1 MSYVRY
7 GRNQQHA
14 KTKRQTRPK
23 KSAATKKEWVSTV
36 NDLSVHK
43 LTPAELNH
51 RHEIH
56 QSHNKA
62 AAQWE
67 LKERTL
73 KRHLRHGKSPAPLD
87 QTSLDII
94 REVLS
99 DEMLLQDVLARSDRA
114 MAVVK
119 DLFGE
124 SPRRQIGH
132 PSVTVA
138 PNCNPD
144 SGLPNRHRSDVQIK
158 TACRSES
165 MMDRQAP
172 NEVEVTD
179 EEPSDEETY
188 FDGVKKRTII
198 DSRKMKHRP
207 FNRQMSGREGNKVL
221 KTPHTVAR
229 NKMALNSTPAVKRVQ
244 SRVSESDDGRE
255 ESSVLVSRVLNSG
268 QSSCQSGYDSNCGNR
283 TNLHGANNPVLEV
296 TSDASLSGD
305 HSTLGLLQ
313 TMLGQV
319 EAALDSC
326 APSTEVASEPKPKP
340 HQSQSLTGFS
350 VALVSTLGRLVQ
362 HFNQI
367 KLQCEEKSHSE
378 AVARNQLEAELKE
391 QRGLIDA
398 LTAETMTLREEAA
411 SLQEELRQRT
421 AEVERK
427 LDTVVLAMG
436 DQLKAP
442 SRPNKYQQVEPE
454 VCQCP
459 PSAEQGRSIPA
470 SPSVMPS
477 KPQQV
482 NDWLQAG
489 DSPPVR
495 LNSYSHGHVK
505 AVGPVT
511 SPSLPSLPSSS
522 SPSSSSSAPLRSQI
536 TLDAIMEEI
545 TQLSQQNDLLKA
557 QLSRARGDKAKVEG
571 STDISGEWRH
581 LSDSSS
587 GRNTPPFVR
596 ESKTERIPN
605 VPPESAEQP
614 TDQGQAKH
622 FSVNFV
628 QQRLL
633 ELNRQSAI
641 ARGRL
646 LELIEQQRRSV
657 SEVSFSGSSTASCI
671 SSSKPRGTSKQVSI
685 RLCSFHSQQLSNV
698 LLRRRSPNSVSTRV
712 PVPKLTVDQQ
722 REPDGWFALSAHV
735 R

>member
-138 PNCNPD
+138 PNCNAD
-144 SGLPNRHRSDVQIK
+144 SGLPNRYRPDVQIK

-165 MMDRQAP
+165 VMDRQAP

-179 EEPSDEETY
+179 EAPSDEETY
-188 FDGVKKRTII
+188 FDGVKKRTMI

-207 FNRQMSGREGNKVL
+207 FNRQMSDRERNKVL
-221 KTPHTVAR
+221 KTPHVAR
-229 NKMALNSTPAVKRVQ
+229 KKMALNSTPAVKRVQ

-268 QSSCQSGYDSNCGNR
+268 QSSCQSGYQSSSGNR

-319 EAALDSC
+319 EAELDTC

-340 HQSQSLTGFS
+340 YQSQSLTGFS

-362 HFNQI
+362 HFNKI

-427 LDTVVLAMG
+427 LDTMVLAMG

-442 SRPNKYQQVEPE
+442 SCPKKYQQVEPE
-454 VCQCP
+454 VCHCP

-522 SPSSSSSAPLRSQI
+522 SPSSSSAPHRSQI

-557 QLSRARGDKAKVEG
+557 QLSRARADKAKVEG
-571 STDISGEWRH
+571 STDISGQRRH

-587 GRNTPPFVR
+587 ERNTPLFVR
-596 ESKTERIPN
+596 ESMTERIPN
-605 VPPESAEQP
+605 ALPESAEQP

-657 SEVSFSGSSTASCI
+657 SEVSFTGSSTPSCI
-671 SSSKPRGTSKQVSI
+671 STSKPRGEGAPTVFRQESQSQNSRPASETRASKTQ
-685 RLCSFHSQQLSNV
+685 
-698 LLRRRSPNSVSTRV
+698 
-712 PVPKLTVDQQ
+712 VDQQ

>member
-73 KRHLRHGKSPAPLD
+73 KRHLRHGKSPTPLD

-119 DLFGE
+119 DLFGD
-124 SPRRQIGH
+124 SPRRQIAGH

-138 PNCNPD
+138 PNCYSD
-144 SGLPNRHRSDVQIK
+144 SGLPN
-158 TACRSES
+158 
-165 MMDRQAP
+165 QAP

-179 EEPSDEETY
+179 EEPSDGETY
-188 FDGVKKRTII
+188 IDGAKKSNTN
-198 DSRKMKHRP
+198 DSRRMKQQP
-207 FNRQMSGREGNKVL
+207 FNKQMSDRERYKIL
-221 KTPHTVAR
+221 KTPHTVSR
-229 NKMALNSTPAVKRVQ
+229 NKMALNATPAVKRVQ
-244 SRVSESDDGRE
+244 SRVSQSDDDRE

-268 QSSCQSGYDSNCGNR
+268 QSSGQSSYPSSSATRANQ
-283 TNLHGANNPVLEV
+283 HGARNPELEV

-305 HSTLGLLQ
+305 QSTLGLLQ

-319 EAALDSC
+319 EAALDTC
-326 APSTEVASEPKPKP
+326 APSTDVASEPKPKP

-350 VALVSTLGRLVQ
+350 VALVSTMGRLVQ

-367 KLQCEEKSHSE
+367 KLQSEENSYSE
-378 AVARNQLEAELKE
+378 AVARNRLEAKLEE
-391 QRGLIDA
+391 QQGLIDA
-398 LTAETMTLREEAA
+398 LTAETMALREEAA
-411 SLQEELRQRT
+411 SLQEELRQQT
-421 AEVERK
+421 AEMERK
-427 LDTVVLAMG
+427 LDTMVLAMG
-436 DQLKAP
+436 DQLKAHFSP
-442 SRPNKYQQVEPE
+442 LCLQVQPE
-454 VCQCP
+454 VSKCS
-459 PSAEQGRSIPA
+459 PSPEQARNIPA

-482 NDWLQAG
+482 DHWLQASE
-489 DSPPVR
+489 SPPVR
-495 LNSYSHGHVK
+495 LNSHSHGHVK

-522 SPSSSSSAPLRSQI
+522 SPAPLRSQI

-545 TQLSQQNDLLKA
+545 TQLSWQNDLLKA
-557 QLSRARGDKAKVEG
+557 QLSQAGGDRAKIEG
-571 STDISGEWRH
+571 STDVSGERRH
-581 LSDSSS
+581 LSGGSTE
-587 GRNTPPFVR
+587 RNTPPFVR
-596 ESKTERIPN
+596 ETSRERIPN
-605 VPPESAEQP
+605 VPLESAEQP
-614 TDQGQAKH
+614 PDQSQVNH
-622 FSVNFV
+622 FSVSFV

-633 ELNRQSAI
+633 ELNKQSAI

-646 LELIEQQRRSV
+646 LELIEQQRRCV
-657 SEVSFSGSSTASCI
+657 SEVSLPGSSTLSCT
-671 SSSKPRGTSKQVSI
+671 SSPKPRGEGTLGVFRQEPQSK
-685 RLCSFHSQQLSNV
+685 
-698 LLRRRSPNSVSTRV
+698 NSRPASETRV
-712 PVPKLTVDQQ
+712 SKTSSQVDQQ
-722 REPDGWFALSAHV
+722 RESDGWFSLSAHV